1 MSDPDS
7 EQNPR
12 GLYPHRVA
20 RTDQYLATAA
30 ERLDRL
36 LGDYA
41 KAVTEDGPTT
51 AATHVSL
58 AMRLGFDHVD
68 VAWIAM
74 VAMQRLHAQKEK
86 ADDEESR

>member
-1 MSDPDS
+1 MSDPHS
-7 EQNPR
+7 EHESG
-12 GLYPHRVA
+12 GLFPHRVA

-36 LGDYA
+36 MADYA
-41 KAVTEDGPTT
+41 KAVAEDGPTT

-58 AMRLGFDHVD
+58 ALRVGFDHVD

-86 ADDEESR
+86 ADE